1 MVGRVLG
8 VKVHCITS
16 QQNRDITQ
24 QVVSI
29 PGADQKDRSL
39 WERDWQ
45 QDGSMTKKKGT
56 RDYALPVLRDMF
68 SSFCRPESSSSPFT

>member
-8 VKVHCITS
+8 VKVHCMTS

-29 PGADQKDRSL
+29 LGADQKDRSL

-45 QDGSMTKKKGT
+45 KDGGMTKK
-56 RDYALPVLRDMF
+56 RHARLCIASLVRHVFVILP
-68 SSFCRPESSSSPFT
+68 S